1 MSTVIVCCK
10 TPNGFTME
18 VDKKEIKIH
27 GVNSKES
34 IMMVQQGQAVGVT
47 YDVPKDFWEK
57 WLSIHKSHPLNTSG
71 SVFVSESERSAKA
84 QAKEEKDRKTGLEPK
99 TKDEL
104 DKVAG
109 ATELVNKD

>member
-10 TPNGFTME
+10 TPNGFIME

-57 WLSIHKSHPLNTSG
+57 WLAAHKNHPLNTSG

-84 QAKEEKDRKTGLEPK
+84 KAKDEKERKTGLEPK
-99 TKDEL
+99 TKEEL
-104 DKVAG
+104 SKNGG
-109 ATELVNKD
+109 ATELKDEV